1 MTWGGGFSVCI
12 TFLIQMEP
20 CLSFSLPSQIQGF
33 YFVFLHHLWHR
44 DGHGK
49 QCVNNKPHIQLWT
62 LIISLAWFPPLTTS
76 SFSSIERLRKHPWS
90 CATGNSLFSWL
101 PDYILFLFLFFS
113 ALRPSPP
120 HLPLSLTLHANLI
133 QDLEV
138 EKYLLLGYWNGMPCR
153 ESL

>member
-49 QCVNNKPHIQLWT
+49 LCVNNKPHIQLWT

-90 CATGNSLFSWL
+90 CATGNSLFLDFQTTFCFCFYS
-101 PDYILFLFLFFS
+101 FLFC
-113 ALRPSPP
+113 AP
-120 HLPLSLTLHANLI
+120 HLPICLF
-133 QDLEV
+133 
-138 EKYLLLGYWNGMPCR
+138 LLLYMQI
-153 ESL
+153 LYKT